1 MGKNTLGRF
10 SGARGAGA
18 EVVVCG
24 GDAGVVLVVAWAA
37 ADLDDPADALLAGE
51 GSGSDVDLI
60 VVVSGFAV
68 LEVSLSGLGPS
79 AAFEVTAA
87 DLPASALFG
96 TSAGFASDWSESGLA
111 EVAASGAFTVDVSFV
126 ASGCFAASVAFA
138 SGLGVTAL

>member
-1 MGKNTLGRF
+1 M
-10 SGARGAGA
+10 
-18 EVVVCG
+18 
-24 GDAGVVLVVAWAA
+24 
-37 ADLDDPADALLAGE
+37 
-51 GSGSDVDLI
+51 I

-96 TSAGFASDWSESGLA
+96 TSAGFAPDWSESGLA
-111 EVAASGAFTVDVSFV
+111 EVAASGAFTVDVSFI